1 MRKGILQTIKFIAF
15 LVIGVVLLFLAFSN
29 VNFNR
34 LAADL
39 KEANYSWLLL
49 SVLFGF
55 IAFVSRARRWVLL
68 VNPLGYHPSLKNAF
82 YSLMTGY
89 LANLALPRIGEI
101 TRCVALGK
109 KEKIPVDQLIGT
121 VVIERTIDF
130 LSLLTIMIVLIFTSG
145 GQITIFLR
153 ESILLPIQ
161 QKISSVF
168 DAAWI
173 LWVGL
178 LVLTVTA
185 LFLAV
190 RYKKSLRK
198 IRFFSKLFDLARGI
212 INGLKTITNLRRK
225 WEFIILTIFIWIN
238 YALMTWVVVFSI
250 ESTSHLT
257 FGDSIFILVIGG
269 LAMSAPVQSGLGAFH
284 YIVSRG
290 LLFVKG
296 IPLEDGLVYALLT
309 HESQLIFV
317 AIVGT
322 ISFFIIFR
330 KDKSSE
336 SPQKDPQTPRG
347 GWGVRNG

>member
-15 LVIGVVLLFLAFSN
+15 LAVGVVLLMFAFSN
-29 VNFNR
+29 VNFTR

-39 KEANYSWLLL
+39 KEANYYWLLL
-49 SVLFGF
+49 SILFGF
-55 IAFVSRARRWVLL
+55 IAYVSRARRWVLL
-68 VNPLGYHPSLKNAF
+68 INPLGYHPTLKNSF
-82 YSLMTGY
+82 YALMTGY

-121 VVIERTIDF
+121 VVVERTIDF
-130 LSLLTIMIVLIFTSG
+130 LSLMTIMIFLIITSG
-145 GQITIFLR
+145 DQISIFLK
-153 ESILLPIQ
+153 ESILIPIQ
-161 QKISSVF
+161 QKISSIF
-168 DAAWI
+168 GSTWI
-173 LWVGL
+173 LWSL
-178 LVLTVTA
+178 LFLLMVTA
-185 LFLAV
+185 LFLTI
-190 RYKKSLRK
+190 RYKKRLRK
-198 IRFFSKLFDLARGI
+198 IRFFAKMFDLARGI
-212 INGLKTITNLRRK
+212 INGLKTITNLKRK
-225 WEFIILTIFIWIN
+225 WEFILLTIIIWIN

-257 FGDSIFILVIGG
+257 FGDSIFLLVIGG

-284 YIVSRG
+284 YIISRG
-290 LLFVKG
+290 LLIVKG

-330 KDKSSE
+330 KHEPPPS
-336 SPQKDPQTPRG
+336 
-347 GWGVRNG
+347 V